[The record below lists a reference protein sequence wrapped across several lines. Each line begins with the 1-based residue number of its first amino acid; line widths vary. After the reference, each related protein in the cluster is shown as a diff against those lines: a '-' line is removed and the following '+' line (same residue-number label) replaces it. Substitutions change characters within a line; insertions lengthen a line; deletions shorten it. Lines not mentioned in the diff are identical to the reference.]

1 MNAAITDFYVL
12 NLLKLVM
19 DIPTGDSIRAARKD
33 NGLTQSDLAE
43 RAGVSQPL
51 IARIESEDVDPT
63 IDTLYSIVSALND
76 SSSKLEQ
83 EEVQIS
89 MPSVL
94 KDARSQAG
102 YTQNELAKIAG
113 VSQPLI
119 SRIERQD
126 VNPRAST
133 LRELFNHLDSQ
144 MNPGSE
150 EPSTTSAI
158 ESDLLEKIES
168 EFENMRGSASQS
180 KVQAGKSDDKDSN
193 QCNECSVDLSTYQ
206 NPNYCPNCGSE
217 L

>member
-1 MNAAITDFYVL
+1 ME
-12 NLLKLVM
+12 
-19 DIPTGDSIRAARKD
+19 IPSGDSIRAARKD

-43 RAGVSQPL
+43 RADVSQPL
-51 IARIESEDVDPT
+51 IARVESEDVDPT
-63 IDTLYSIVSALND
+63 IDTLYSIVSALNN
-76 SSSKLEQ
+76 SSSNLEQ

-102 YTQNELAKIAG
+102 YTQRELANIAD

-133 LRELFNHLDSQ
+133 LRELFSHLDSQ
-144 MNPGSE
+144 VDSGSE
-150 EPSTTSAI
+150 EPSMPSKI
-158 ESDLLEKIES
+158 ESDLFEKIES
-168 EFENMRGSASQS
+168 EFEKMRDSTSQS
-180 KVQAGKSDDKDSN
+180 TVQAGESSNDRDSS
-193 QCNECSVDLSTYQ
+193 QCNECSVDISMYQ

>member
-1 MNAAITDFYVL
+1 MITDFYVL
-12 NLLKLVM
+12 NLLKLIM

-102 YTQNELAKIAG
+102 YTQSELAKIAG

-133 LRELFNHLDSQ
+133 LRELFSQLDSQ
-144 MNPGSE
+144 MNAGSE
-150 EPSTTSAI
+150 EPSTSSTI
-158 ESDLLEKIES
+158 ESDLFEKIES

-180 KVQAGKSDDKDSN
+180 NVQADKNSNDKDSN
-193 QCNECSVDLSTYQ
+193 QCYECSVDLSTYQ

>member
-1 MNAAITDFYVL
+1 ME
-12 NLLKLVM
+12 
-19 DIPTGDSIRAARKD
+19 IPTGDSIRAARKD

-102 YTQNELAKIAG
+102 YTQSELAKVAD

-126 VNPRAST
+126 MNPRAST
-133 LRELFNHLDSQ
+133 LRELFSHLDSQ
-144 MNPGSE
+144 MNSGSE
-150 EPSTTSAI
+150 GPSTPSAI
-158 ESDLLEKIES
+158 ESDLFEKIES

-180 KVQAGKSDDKDSN
+180 NVQAGKSSNDKDSN

-206 NPNYCPNCGSE
+206 NPNYCPNCGTE

>member
-1 MNAAITDFYVL
+1 ME
-12 NLLKLVM
+12 
-19 DIPTGDSIRAARKD
+19 IPTGDSIRAARKD

-51 IARIESEDVDPT
+51 IARIESENVDPT

-102 YTQNELAKIAG
+102 YTQRELAKVAD

-133 LRELFNHLDSQ
+133 LRELFSHLDSQ
-144 MNPGSE
+144 MNSGSE
-150 EPSTTSAI
+150 GPSTLSAI
-158 ESDLLEKIES
+158 ESDLFEKIES

-180 KVQAGKSDDKDSN
+180 NIQAGKSSNDKDSN

-206 NPNYCPNCGSE
+206 NPNYCPNCGTE

>member
-102 YTQNELAKIAG
+102 YTQSELAKIAG

-126 VNPRAST
+126 VNP
-133 LRELFNHLDSQ
+133 
-144 MNPGSE
+144 
-150 EPSTTSAI
+150 
-158 ESDLLEKIES
+158 
-168 EFENMRGSASQS
+168 
-180 KVQAGKSDDKDSN
+180 
-193 QCNECSVDLSTYQ
+193 
-206 NPNYCPNCGSE
+206 
-217 L
+217 